1 MADLNKVILC
11 LENIKGKN
19 LGQNPDNLTRFL
31 IKDFGYEKEDA
42 DKL

>member
-19 LGQNPDNLTRFL
+19 LGQNPDILTHFL
-31 IKDFGYEKEDA
+31 IKILATK
-42 DKL
+42 KKMLTN